1 MADLKC
7 KFLGIESPNPF
18 WLASAPPTDKAYNVN
33 RAFEAGWGGAVWK
46 TLGEDPPIVNVSGPR
61 YAAIHSNDRR
71 VIGFNNIELITDR
84 PLQTNLDEIRQ
95 IKRDWPDRALVVS
108 VMFAMNKETWAKYM
122 PMIEDT
128 GCDGIELNFG
138 CPHGMSER
146 GMGAAV
152 GQVPEYIQMATE
164 WAKDAA
170 SVPVIVKLT
179 PNITHIVPPAKAA
192 MDGGADGV
200 SLINTLNSIMR
211 VDYDTLTMYPTTDG
225 MGTHGGYCGE
235 AVKPIAL
242 NMVAEIARTQAT
254 SQLPI
259 SGIGGVTDWRDA
271 VDFLALGASN
281 VQVCTAAMV
290 YGFRIIDDLTDG
302 LSTFLDEK
310 GIASVADLVGRAVPS
325 VTDWQHLNLNHVEK
339 AVIDQSSCIQC
350 GRCHEVCED
359 TSHQAITHT
368 VDGERRFMVI
378 DEECVGCNLCV
389 SVCPVEDCITMK
401 PLTGGVDPRTG
412 QPISDDRLEWTR
424 HPNNPMRR
432 DG

>member
-1 MADLKC
+1 
-7 KFLGIESPNPF
+7 
-18 WLASAPPTDKAYNVN
+18 
-33 RAFEAGWGGAVWK
+33 
-46 TLGEDPPIVNVSGPR
+46 
-61 YAAIHSNDRR
+61 
-71 VIGFNNIELITDR
+71 
-84 PLQTNLDEIRQ
+84 
-95 IKRDWPDRALVVS
+95 
-108 VMFAMNKETWAKYM
+108 
-122 PMIEDT
+122 
-128 GCDGIELNFG
+128 
-138 CPHGMSER
+138 
-146 GMGAAV
+146 
-152 GQVPEYIQMATE
+152 MATE

-424 HPNNPMRR
+424 HPNNPMRQ